1 MEDAGQEPRMKE
13 SRETGV
19 LYHPSPNGV
28 QTRQNGGK
36 AMVWGDRNTWV
47 QTPAPSLSQWVIPE
61 VSSLAFKVAAPVNN
75 NSLV

>member
-1 MEDAGQEPRMKE
+1 MEAAGQEPRMKE

-19 LYHPSPNGV
+19 LYHPSPNGL

-36 AMVWGDRNTWV
+36 AMVWGDRNTRV

-75 NSLV
+75 SLV